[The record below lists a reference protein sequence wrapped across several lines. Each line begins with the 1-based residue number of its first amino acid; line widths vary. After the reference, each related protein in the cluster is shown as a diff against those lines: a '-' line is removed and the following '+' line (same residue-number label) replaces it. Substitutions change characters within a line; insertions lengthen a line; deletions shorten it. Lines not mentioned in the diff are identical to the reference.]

1 MKKLSVIYILIFLS
15 FISSTIS
22 PQQVNEKIRIGIF
35 DSRCVALVYG
45 RSGLFLTYMENLRK
59 ELDNAKQ
66 EENGERVKELE
77 SILPTNQ
84 LIIKQQ
90 VFSTGSI
97 KNIIE
102 KIEDKITEIAVDN
115 NLSFII
121 SKWEIVYDDQS
132 FELVDITDQLVEL
145 FNPDEQ
151 TLKILENVKS
161 TEPAPI
167 EQISAPE

>member
-1 MKKLSVIYILIFLS
+1 M
-15 FISSTIS
+15 
-22 PQQVNEKIRIGIF
+22 
-35 DSRCVALVYG
+35 
-45 RSGLFLTYMENLRK
+45 
-59 ELDNAKQ
+59 
-66 EENGERVKELE
+66 
-77 SILPTNQ
+77 
-84 LIIKQQ
+84 IIKQQ